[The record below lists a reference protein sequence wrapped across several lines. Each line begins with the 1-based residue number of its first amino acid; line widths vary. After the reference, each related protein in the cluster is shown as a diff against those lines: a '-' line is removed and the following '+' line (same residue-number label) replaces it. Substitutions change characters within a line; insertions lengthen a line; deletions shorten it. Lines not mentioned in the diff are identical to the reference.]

1 MCCVNMRRKK
11 NHEPQIDP
19 AEIER
24 LKALIAK
31 EEELET
37 EMKQD
42 LKEAIKNQDKKL
54 IRELHRLENR
64 NRHLIMWIGV
74 AVLMLVVVS
83 FWVSKLDVI
92 VNRPFNNIDETQ
104 NFDLGEARA
113 NMQSTI
119 QEVIKGIEDIKQQ
132 AKELE
137 AETNQATS
145 SEKLF
150 NGETKLP

>member
-1 MCCVNMRRKK
+1 MRRKK